1 MTRGVGVHARAVRL
15 ASSGR
20 GGMCCRTYRV
30 GVTSRPAYGTAL
42 GQIREHLLLAVPG
55 GGAPWPV
62 CSSLMFR
69 PMLRSR
75 MVDLHHSDAA
85 GR

>member
-1 MTRGVGVHARAVRL
+1 VTRGVGVHARAVRL

-42 GQIREHLLLAVPG
+42 GQIREHLLLLGVLP
-55 GGAPWPV
+55 GGAPVPV
-62 CSSLMFR
+62 CGS
-69 PMLRSR
+69 PMLRYR
-75 MVDLHHSDAA
+75 TVDLHHGDAA